1 MPERKKKLSSVHFS
15 RVGGGKKQPKN
26 MAPKDV
32 KLIYLEG
39 RGRAEVA
46 RMLLVSYIT
55 MAETRIFTL

>member
-1 MPERKKKLSSVHFS
+1 MLAVEKAAQR
-15 RVGGGKKQPKN
+15 